1 MSYVDWSFSI
11 FFQESV
17 QLKKFYIIFIIFC
30 KAFGLELK
38 IVHNYYRC
46 AWLTKSVSNCLL

>member
-1 MSYVDWSFSI
+1 MQTSAVSWYLMSYVDWSFSI

-46 AWLTKSVSNCLL
+46 A